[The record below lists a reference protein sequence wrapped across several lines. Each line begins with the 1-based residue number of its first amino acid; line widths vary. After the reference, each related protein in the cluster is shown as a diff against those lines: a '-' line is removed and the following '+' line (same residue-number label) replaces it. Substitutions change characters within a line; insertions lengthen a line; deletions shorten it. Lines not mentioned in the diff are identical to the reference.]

1 MAFNRGNPDNSKS
14 TLFKQL
20 TRLLSGPI
28 TNYRRQNP
36 RQLKRRQLDKYR
48 FRSASGQPFK
58 KSMNN
63 PMQQLYLNA
72 RNNQN
77 RAERY
82 IDFDQ
87 MEFSPECGAALEIY
101 ADEMTTSSP
110 LSKL

>member
-58 KSMNN
+58 KSMILTQTKLNTTIPGMVGFN
-63 PMQQLYLNA
+63 RQLSSW
-72 RNNQN
+72 RGISQTPSVNQMY
-77 RAERY
+77 R
-82 IDFDQ
+82 
-87 MEFSPECGAALEIY
+87 SLLKG
-101 ADEMTTSSP
+101 
-110 LSKL
+110 